1 MEEYAQKLNYA
12 DEEKVLAY
20 CKNIVKAVEKTREVA
35 AKSKMK
41 SRRAKEA
48 LELQD
53 KQMMWSVLQEYIH
66 KYPELF
72 TRSNGVQLIR
82 VDAHFYENLTQ
93 EDVAKHLQI
102 VIGLIYLDEAKRCAA
117 KETIKACFKKIL
129 KQTGVFSDREI
140 ELLFL

>member
-12 DEEKVLAY
+12 DEEKVLVY

-48 LELQD
+48 LELQE
-53 KQMMWSVLQEYIH
+53 KQMMWNVLQEYIH
-66 KYPELF
+66 RYPELF
-72 TRSNGVQLIR
+72 TRANGVQLIR

-93 EDVAKHLQI
+93 EDVAKHLQV
-102 VIGLIYLDEAKRCAA
+102 VIGLIYLDEAKRCVA
-117 KETIKACFKKIL
+117 KETIKACFKKLL